1 MKNIIF
7 LLFVSILFVS
17 CGGEVEQAP
26 VSDSVAVAVDTV
38 VVAPVADPSEVEK
51 LKEAKEEL
59 KAKREAKEE
68 PLEVK

>member
-7 LLFVSILFVS
+7 LLLVSILFVS
-17 CGGEVEQAP
+17 CGGEVKEAP
-26 VSDSVAVAVDTV
+26 VSDSAAVAVDTV
-38 VVAPVADPSEVEK
+38 VVVPAADPSEVEK

-59 KAKREAKEE
+59 KAKRESKEE